1 MSTAISFPPRGAGP
15 LLQQALEAA
24 EGAGQAEAT
33 RLLPTPLTPKGRP
46 DYAALLFKPSRRRDC
61 RDFLQAEALVER
73 AAAMAAIPKLR
84 QLTDDEATIAVL
96 AHGLAAEV
104 MSRLRKRGAV

>member
-1 MSTAISFPPRGAGP
+1 MSGPIAFPPRGAGP
-15 LLQQALEAA
+15 VLQQALEAA
-24 EGAGQAEAT
+24 EAAGQFEAS
-33 RLLPTPLTPKGRP
+33 RLLPTPLTPTGRP
-46 DYAALLFKPSRRRDC
+46 DYAALLFKPSRRRDYGAG
-61 RDFLQAEALVER
+61 LQPEARVEH

-84 QLTDDEATIAVL
+84 QLTDDKAMIAVL